1 MAPKKPTTTTVTKTI
16 TGITE
21 LVEHSTD
28 MQLTPMPN
36 NGRPYILES
45 DEFNQF
51 ILAKRAA
58 AAREIDGLDHE
69 IRRLQTEIEA
79 RFDRRKDLMSIVIR
93 ADAALNMQEV
103 NERPA
108 PKMVEKGAA

>member
-1 MAPKKPTTTTVTKTI
+1 MAPKKPTTTITKTV

-21 LVEHSTD
+21 LVEHSID
-28 MQLTPMPN
+28 MQLTPMPSAQ
-36 NGRPYILES
+36 RPYVLES

-58 AAREIDGLDHE
+58 AAREIEGIDQE
-69 IRRLQTEIEA
+69 IRRLHTEIEA
-79 RFDRRKDLMSIVIR
+79 RLDRRKDLMSIVIR